1 MKLGRVTKMLL
12 AAIAVLA
19 LVAGCGGGGGS
30 ESGGGG
36 GGGGGGG
43 ELTLGVAGGWTE
55 NEAVSNLS
63 KVVLEDEVGY
73 DEVMVETADLGLV
86 FQGVASGDYD
96 AFQDVWMPNHAQLMS
111 EVEGDVEQ
119 LDPWFRGTTKFSI
132 AVPTYVETES
142 GEQVTSIDQLNQ
154 TAIEQIIG
162 IEPGAIIMTAI
173 PENTIPE
180 YGLEQELIESSTQGM
195 LSEVENRYE
204 AQEDF
209 AFIAWSPHWMNQRF
223 DFNYLEDP
231 KKTLTNEEG
240 DLLTEPSKLST
251 IVRADLQEEDP
262 VAYAFLDELTL
273 TEQQV
278 NELEDEIVRAG
289 DPVEGSRIWLED
301 NRDVIQP
308 WVDAAK
314 RAQEG

>member
-1 MKLGRVTKMLL
+1 
-12 AAIAVLA
+12 
-19 LVAGCGGGGGS
+19 
-30 ESGGGG
+30 
-36 GGGGGGG
+36 
-43 ELTLGVAGGWTE
+43 
-55 NEAVSNLS
+55 
-63 KVVLEDEVGY
+63 VVLEDEVGY
-73 DEVMVETADLGLV
+73 EEVTVETADLGLV
-86 FQGVASGDYD
+86 FQGVAGGDYD

-111 EVEGDVEQ
+111 EVEDEVEQ

-132 AVPTYVETES
+132 AVPTYVETED

-173 PENTIPE
+173 PEYTIPE

-231 KKTLTNEEG
+231 KETLKNEQG
-240 DLLTEPSKLST
+240 DLLTEPPSSPPSCAPT
-251 IVRADLQEEDP
+251 SRRTTP
-262 VAYAFLDELTL
+262 SPYAFLNELTL
-273 TEQQV
+273 TEAQV
-278 NELEDEIVRAG
+278 NSLEDEIVKAG

-301 NRDVIQP
+301 NRDVVQP

>member
-1 MKLGRVTKMLL
+1 MKLGKVTKVLL
-12 AAIAVLA
+12 AALAVLA
-19 LVAGCGGGGGS
+19 LVAGCGGG
-30 ESGGGG
+30 ES

-86 FQGVASGDYD
+86 FEGVASGDYD
-96 AFQDVWMPNHAQLMS
+96 AFQDVWMPNHSQLMS
-111 EVEGDVEQ
+111 KVEGDVEQ

-154 TAIEQIIG
+154 TDIEQIIG

-204 AQEDF
+204 AEEDF
-209 AFIAWSPHWMNQRF
+209 AFVAWSPHWMNQRF

-240 DLLTEPSKLST
+240 DLLTEPSKLSS

-273 TEQQV
+273 TEAQV
-278 NELEDEIVRAG
+278 NSLEDEIVKAG
-289 DPVEGSRIWLED
+289 DPIEGSQAWLED
-301 NRDVIQP
+301 NRDVVQP

>member
-1 MKLGRVTKMLL
+1 LLL
-12 AAIAVLA
+12 AAVAVLA

-36 GGGGGGG
+36 D
-43 ELTLGVAGGWTE
+43 ELSLGVAGGWTE

-73 DEVMVETADLGLV
+73 EEVKVETADLGLV
-86 FQGVASGDYD
+86 FQGVAQGDYD
-96 AFQDVWMPNHAQLMS
+96 AFQDVWMPNHSVQM
-111 EVEGDVEQ
+111 EKVGDDVEQ

-132 AVPTYVETES
+132 AVPTYVKTES

-154 TAIEQIIG
+154 TPIEEIIG

-180 YGLEQELIESSTQGM
+180 YGLDVELIEAGTQGM
-195 LSEVENRYE
+195 LAEVERRYD
-204 AQEDF
+204 AQEPF
-209 AFIAWSPHWMNQRF
+209 AFTAWSPHWMNKRF
-223 DFNYLEDP
+223 DINYLEDP
-231 KKTLTNEEG
+231 KNTLTNEEG
-240 DLLTEPSKLST
+240 DSLTKPSKISS
-251 IVRADLQEEDP
+251 IVRKDLQEEDP

-278 NELEDEIVRAG
+278 NDLEDEIVKAG
-289 DPVEGSRIWLED
+289 DPVEGSQAWLEN
-301 NRDVIQP
+301 NRDVVQP

>member
-1 MKLGRVTKMLL
+1 VLL
-12 AAIAVLA
+12 AALAVLA
-19 LVAGCGGGGGS
+19 LVAGCG
-30 ESGGGG
+30 SGGGES

-63 KVVLEDEVGY
+63 KVILEEDLGY
-73 DEVMVETADLGLV
+73 DEVAVETADLGLV

-96 AFQDVWMPNHAQLMS
+96 AFQDVWMPNHSQLLS

-132 AVPTYVETES
+132 AVPTYVQTES

-154 TAIEQIIG
+154 TPIEQIIG

-173 PENTIPE
+173 PEYTIPE
-180 YGLEQELIESSTQGM
+180 YDLEQELVESSTQGM
-195 LSEVENRYE
+195 LSEVEKRTE
-204 AQEDF
+204 AREPF
-209 AFIAWSPHWMNQRF
+209 AFVAWSPHWMNTRF

-231 KKTLTNEEG
+231 KETLKNEEG
-240 DLLTEPSKLST
+240 DLLTEPSELSS
-251 IVRADLQEEDP
+251 IVRADLQDEDP

-273 TEQQV
+273 TEPQV
-278 NELEDEIVRAG
+278 NELEDEIVTAG
-289 DPVEGSRIWLED
+289 DPVEGSRAWLEN
-301 NRDVIQP
+301 NRDVVRP
-308 WVDAAK
+308 WVDAAE
-314 RAQEG
+314 RAQGG

>member
-1 MKLGRVTKMLL
+1 MLL

-19 LVAGCGGGGGS
+19 FVAGCGGGGS
-30 ESGGGG
+30 ESG

-73 DEVMVETADLGLV
+73 DEVTVETADLGLV
-86 FQGVASGDYD
+86 FQGVAGGDYD
-96 AFQDVWMPNHAQLMS
+96 AFQDVWMPNHSELLS
-111 EVEGDVEQ
+111 EVEADVEQ

-132 AVPTYVETES
+132 AVPTYVQTES

-154 TAIEQIIG
+154 TDIEQIIG

-209 AFIAWSPHWMNQRF
+209 AFIAWSPHWMNTRF

-231 KKTLTNEEG
+231 KTTLTNEAG
-240 DLLTEPSKLST
+240 DSLTEPSELSS

-289 DPVEGSRIWLED
+289 DPVEGSRAWFEN
-301 NRDVIQP
+301 NRDAVQP
-308 WVDAAK
+308 WIDAAN

>member
-1 MKLGRVTKMLL
+1 MKLGRVTKILF

-30 ESGGGG
+30 GSGGGG
-36 GGGGGGG
+36 GGS

-63 KVVLEDEVGY
+63 KVVLEEEVGY
-73 DEVMVETADLGLV
+73 EEVTVETADLGLV
-86 FQGVASGDYD
+86 FEGVAGGDYD
-96 AFQDVWMPNHAQLMS
+96 AFQDVWMPNHSELLG
-111 EVEGDVEQ
+111 EVEGDVQQ

-132 AVPTYVETES
+132 AVPTYVETED

-154 TAIEQIIG
+154 TGIEEIIG

-180 YGLEQELIESSTQGM
+180 YGLEQNLIESSTQGM

-204 AQEDF
+204 AEEEF
-209 AFIAWSPHWMNQRF
+209 AFVAWSPHWMNTRF

-231 KKTLTNEEG
+231 QTTLTNEAG
-240 DLLTEPSKLST
+240 DSLTEPSELSS

-262 VAYAFLDELTL
+262 VAYAFLDELTM

-289 DPVEGSRIWLED
+289 DPEEGASAWLE
-301 NRDVIQP
+301 NNGDVVQP
-308 WVDAAK
+308 WIDAAN